1 FFMVRKEVFQK
12 IKWNED
18 RLVYADRQENQVPE
32 DLQYSLDLVGAGYEL
47 SFNEN
52 STVWHNDE
60 SYTEWGEQTLSKELI
75 EKQTGMGFF
84 PDPCGEFLEQ
94 VE

>member
-1 FFMVRKEVFQK
+1 MHFKIIIPMYNVEKWVQTTIKSVLAQTHSDYEVIIVDDISTDNSCQK
-12 IKWNED
+12 
-18 RLVYADRQENQVPE
+18 V
-32 DLQYSLDLVGAGYEL
+32 
-47 SFNEN
+47 
-52 STVWHNDE
+52 
-60 SYTEWGEQTLSKELI
+60 KELI